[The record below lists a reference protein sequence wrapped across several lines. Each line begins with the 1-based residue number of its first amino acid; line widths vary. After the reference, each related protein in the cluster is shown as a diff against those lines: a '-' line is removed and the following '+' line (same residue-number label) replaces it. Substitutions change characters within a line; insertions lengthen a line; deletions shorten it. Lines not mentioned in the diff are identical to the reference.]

1 MKKHLL
7 LLVTIVAG
15 FTVVTA
21 PAQPGP
27 GGPPPGP
34 SWDGAMAKL
43 FGDNAGFTATMEFHF
58 NRASGQE
65 MTMPGK
71 MAHLEGKARFE
82 MDLTKMQGGK
92 IPPQALARM
101 KQMGMGR
108 MCSITRRDLNLI
120 YIVYPD
126 MKAYTEMAIPEKNV
140 PVSDY
145 KSEITKLGGE
155 TVGSYDC
162 VKNKVAVTSPDGTT
176 HEFTVW
182 TANDL
187 KGFPVKVQTTSKEG
201 NDIVMIFSE
210 VKLEKPDTALFDPPT
225 DCTKYDSM
233 MSLMMSR
240 ARGGAPP
247 Q

>member
-1 MKKHLL
+1 
-7 LLVTIVAG
+7 
-15 FTVVTA
+15 
-21 PAQPGP
+21 
-27 GGPPPGP
+27 
-34 SWDGAMAKL
+34 
-43 FGDNAGFTATMEFHF
+43 
-58 NRASGQE
+58 
-65 MTMPGK
+65 

-108 MCSITRRDLNLI
+108 MCSITRRDQNLV

-126 MKAYTEMAIPEKNV
+126 MKAYTEVAIPEKNV

-145 KSEITKLGGE
+145 KIETTKLGGE

-162 VKNKVAVTSPDGTT
+162 IKNKVVVTGPDGVT
-176 HEFTVW
+176 HEFTIW
-182 TANDL
+182 AANDL
-187 KGFPVKVQTTSKEG
+187 KGFPVEIQFKSQEG
-201 NDIVMIFSE
+201 NDMVMQFSD
-210 VKLEKPDTALFDPPT
+210 VKLEKPDAALFEPPT

-233 MSLMMSR
+233 MNLMMSR